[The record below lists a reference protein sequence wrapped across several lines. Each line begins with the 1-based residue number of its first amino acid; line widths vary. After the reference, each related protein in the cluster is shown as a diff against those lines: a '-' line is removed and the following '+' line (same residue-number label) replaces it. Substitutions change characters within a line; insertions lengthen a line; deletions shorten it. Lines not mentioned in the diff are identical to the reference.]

1 MANAQLTESSWWTLE
16 NEKKKMK
23 QDTPSQGMHK
33 SEYIL
38 RLFESGRSI
47 PLGTHP
53 LVNTCFMITKIG
65 IRNPLMEQIMV
76 EIKLEN
82 LQQYTRTSV
91 LPQWVMHSTQRIGS
105 ASVIVLILLVITVVD
120 FLSTVHVSNLQN
132 LDSQYWDIK
141 HQPIEK
147 IACSRKLTCSEVV
160 ACSGL
165 LSSRNRN
172 RRGNLR
178 EIP

>member
-1 MANAQLTESSWWTLE
+1 
-16 NEKKKMK
+16 MK

-53 LVNTCFMITKIG
+53 LVNTCFMITKVG

-91 LPQWVMHSTQRIGS
+91 LPQ
-105 ASVIVLILLVITVVD
+105 
-120 FLSTVHVSNLQN
+120 
-132 LDSQYWDIK
+132 
-141 HQPIEK
+141 
-147 IACSRKLTCSEVV
+147 
-160 ACSGL
+160 
-165 LSSRNRN
+165 
-172 RRGNLR
+172 
-178 EIP
+178 